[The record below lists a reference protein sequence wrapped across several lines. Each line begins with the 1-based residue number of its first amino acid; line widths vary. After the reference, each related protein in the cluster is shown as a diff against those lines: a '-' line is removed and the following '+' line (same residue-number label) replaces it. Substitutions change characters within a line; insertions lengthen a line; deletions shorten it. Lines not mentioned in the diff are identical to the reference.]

1 VFISVGAEPA
11 FDPFV
16 CTVLHVLLCDGRIQI
31 YSSVAPVKCMLVI
44 VSAKELVKTSKLF
57 EKILYLLVVD
67 VAPK

>member
-1 VFISVGAEPA
+1 
-11 FDPFV
+11 
-16 CTVLHVLLCDGRIQI
+16 
-31 YSSVAPVKCMLVI
+31 MLVI